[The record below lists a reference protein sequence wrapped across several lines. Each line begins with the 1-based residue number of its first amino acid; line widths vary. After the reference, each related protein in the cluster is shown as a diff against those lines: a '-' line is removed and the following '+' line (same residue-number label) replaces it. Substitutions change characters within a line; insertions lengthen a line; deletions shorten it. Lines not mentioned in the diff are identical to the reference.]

1 MNELKGKPT
10 NQNHSLHPLDFQKSI
25 LVEVD
30 TNIQYKHQH
39 CDSETVYAVSIG
51 F

>member
-10 NQNHSLHPLDFQKSI
+10 NQNHSLHPLNVRKSI
-25 LVEVD
+25 ILEVD

-39 CDSETVYAVSIG
+39 CDSDTVCAVSIG
-51 F
+51 C